1 MVELIKRFAKSIF
14 GKSAPITEVNSSS
27 VYKTRIQIIREGKS
41 AYLPKRHIHDV
52 PHLIKKH

>member
-14 GKSAPITEVNSSS
+14 GKSVPIAEVSTSP
-27 VYKTRIQIIREGKS
+27 VYKTRTQIIREGKS
-41 AYLPKRHIHDV
+41 AYLPKRHIHGV